1 MPALPGVAHWYAS
14 CHWGQCFHALCRDD
28 EQVSLY
34 RLHISLKVLHDSQV
48 NEGIHSTELLA
59 AFDTSKG
66 LFLGMSADVALI
78 VLGPLE

>member
-1 MPALPGVAHWYAS
+1 MPALPDVAHWYAR
-14 CHWGQCFHALCRDD
+14 CHWRRCVHVLCRDD

-34 RLHISLKVLHDSQV
+34 RLHVSLRVLLNSQV
-48 NEGIHSTELLA
+48 NEGIHSTELLTA
-59 AFDTSKG
+59 LDTSKG